1 MNFKHE
7 IEVPTNFAQK
17 LFVNSICK
25 VFCAKD
31 TRSSSNW
38 RKFSAFLVNF
48 SLLPT
53 DVIFEKN
60 QLFFALL
67 SSTQCENSRILLPLL
82 PFNIF
87 PHNIHWAH
95 LIPEKLQ
102 VVIKSQGQKNY
113 LIFALWKRNHFG
125 DNTFSSHSKPFS
137 FSKNSRNTPR
147 LQD

>member
-48 SLLPT
+48 SHLPT
-53 DVIFEKN
+53 DAIFEKKKKPN
-60 QLFFALL
+60 Y
-67 SSTQCENSRILLPLL
+67 LLPCFRAHSVKIQEFYCRPDFTWNQSWLICSL
-82 PFNIF
+82 KNCYFNTFRGPEFRIF
-87 PHNIHWAH
+87 MNFCTLGRLKMA
-95 LIPEKLQ
+95 K
-102 VVIKSQGQKNY
+102 
-113 LIFALWKRNHFG
+113 NHFRR
-125 DNTFSSHSKPFS
+125 SEIA
-137 FSKNSRNTPR
+137 
-147 LQD
+147 

>member
-1 MNFKHE
+1 MKSKFLLILHKSCLS
-7 IEVPTNFAQK
+7 TQFA
-17 LFVNSICK
+17 
-25 VFCAKD
+25 
-31 TRSSSNW
+31 
-38 RKFSAFLVNF
+38 KFSVQKTREVRQIDENFLHFLVNF

-113 LIFALWKRNHFG
+113 LIFTLWKRNHFG